1 MMVFTVWD
9 ICQDHNDPADWYVFK
24 LGLWLDQA
32 DNTPASPAAAA
43 RTSRE
48 LWGTLRT
55 LPGNSVER
63 NTSKCKSC
71 ILYDDVAIQSL
82 FPLHCWSLQMMNN
95 NNSRPRVWQQL
106 PVQCLDIGECGHIG
120 DGMPVQISTITTNL
134 AGPGPATIGFHN
146 SLIYRINTHL
156 TWNAKVIS
164 VILLVVY
171 YLFSSVVP
179 GSDQSLE

>member
-24 LGLWLDQA
+24 LGVWLEQA

-43 RTSRE
+43 RTSRKRG
-48 LWGTLRT
+48 GTLRT

-82 FPLHCWSLQMMNN
+82 FPLQVYKW
-95 NNSRPRVWQQL
+95 W
-106 PVQCLDIGECGHIG
+106 
-120 DGMPVQISTITTNL
+120 TITILDREFDNSCQCSVWR
-134 AGPGPATIGFHN
+134 AWSHRWWYASSNIYYHN
-146 SLIYRINTHL
+146 KLGWARARNHRLSQLSN
-156 TWNAKVIS
+156 IS
-164 VILLVVY
+164 DKYTFIH
-171 YLFSSVVP
+171 
-179 GSDQSLE
+179 GMQN

>member
-43 RTSRE
+43 RTSRIR
-48 LWGTLRT
+48 GRTLRT

-106 PVQCLDIGECGHIG
+106 PVQCLESVVTSVMVC
-120 DGMPVQISTITTNL
+120 QYCQFKYLLSQQTWL
-134 AGPGPATIGFHN
+134 GPGPQPSAFTT
-146 SLIYRINTHL
+146 L
-156 TWNAKVIS
+156 
-164 VILLVVY
+164 
-171 YLFSSVVP
+171 
-179 GSDQSLE
+179 